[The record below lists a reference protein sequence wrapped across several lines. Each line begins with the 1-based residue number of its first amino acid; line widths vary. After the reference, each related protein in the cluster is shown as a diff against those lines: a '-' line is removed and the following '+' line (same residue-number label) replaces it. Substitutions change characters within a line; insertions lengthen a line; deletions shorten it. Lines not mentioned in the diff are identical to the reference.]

1 MEYRTVHIPG
11 NLNTKSLSCPGAH
24 SAARRRRL
32 RNVGLPSAQGTAS
45 EHPENPTR
53 LGHAMSRPGRG
64 RATKGSLNILRCTMG
79 SANAAGACT
88 MRSDSD
94 TGPAPAGACAG
105 GPSPYACAC
114 AARLSIC
121 RQAGAACAAPRT
133 HSQRPSTLAQPYP
146 NLYKRSFPLRLRLH
160 CQASRPLEARAMA
173 AHGRARTFRAPARSQ
188 SLRQEVLAHTR
199 APALPSCSRATTW
212 TLHACVLM
220 PKNGQCETRLAPYG
234 WQCATQGDG
243 LFRID

>member
-1 MEYRTVHIPG
+1 MQYRTFCIPG

-24 SAARRRRL
+24 FAARRRRW

-45 EHPENPTR
+45 EHPENPTE

-64 RATKGSLNILRCTMG
+64 RATKGGLNILRCTMG

-133 HSQRPSTLAQPYP
+133 LSQGPSTLAQSYP
-146 NLYKRSFPLRLRLH
+146 NLYKRSLPLRLRLH
-160 CQASRPLEARAMA
+160 CQAFHLLLKAMAMA
-173 AHGRARTFRAPARSQ
+173 AHGRARTSRAPARSQ
-188 SLRQEVLAHTR
+188 SLHQEVLAPTR
-199 APALPSCSRATTW
+199 APALPSCSRATTR
-212 TLHACVLM
+212 TPHTCVLM
-220 PKNGQCETRLAPYG
+220 SKSGQCETRLAPYG
-234 WQCATQGDG
+234 WQRAP
-243 LFRID
+243 